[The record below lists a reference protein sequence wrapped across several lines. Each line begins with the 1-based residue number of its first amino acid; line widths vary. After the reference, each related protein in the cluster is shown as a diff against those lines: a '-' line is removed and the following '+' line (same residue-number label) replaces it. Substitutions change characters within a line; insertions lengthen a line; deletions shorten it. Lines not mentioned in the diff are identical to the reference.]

1 MAIVSNS
8 KGFSV
13 PDYVDTPDV
22 PRDISQLALDIDLYL
37 DAHPGPIGPA
47 GPTGNTG
54 AQGPQGPQGNV
65 GNTGSVGPAGPK
77 GDTGLTGPKGDAAA
91 TIAVQSTTTG
101 NAGTS
106 AIVTNSGT
114 SSDVQLNFTI
124 PRGADGVAGPTGATG
139 PAGQNANIDPLDNRI
154 SLNLALS
161 SAYGV
166 NSNWYPSSNNFF
178 DLGQEVDTFSGI
190 TNAKNWKR
198 GFFQGSIHAASL
210 ITPSDLNLKT
220 NIEYSDLGLNFINS
234 LNPVKYKY
242 IVGDTVTTFDPEGN
256 QIETPVAGTR
266 THYGLIAQE
275 VKAAVD
281 GSGVED
287 FGGWIL
293 KEDESQA
300 LRYEQFIAPLI
311 KAVQELS
318 TRVAQLEQG

>member
-37 DAHPGPIGPA
+37 DSHPGPVGPA

-54 AQGPQGPQGNV
+54 AQGPQGPQGLTGNV
-65 GNTGSVGPAGPK
+65 GPVGPAGPTGSTGLK
-77 GDTGLTGPKGDAAA
+77 GDKGDAAA
-91 TIAVQSTTTG
+91 TIAVESTATG
-101 NAGTS
+101 AAGTN
-106 AIVTNSGT
+106 AAVTNSGT
-114 SSDVQLNFTI
+114 ISDVKLNFVI
-124 PRGADGVAGPTGATG
+124 PRGADGAAGPIGLTG
-139 PAGQNANIDPLDNRI
+139 PPGQNANIDPLDTRI
-154 SLNLALS
+154 SLNLATS
-161 SAYGV
+161 SSFGV

-178 DLGQEVDTFSGI
+178 DLGQEVDSFSGI
-190 TNAKNWKR
+190 PIAKNWRK
-198 GFFQGSIHAASL
+198 GLFQGSVYAASL

-220 NIEYSDLGLNFINS
+220 NIESSDLGLNFINS

-256 QIETPVAGTR
+256 QIETPVAGKR
-266 THYGLIAQE
+266 VHYGLIAQE

-293 KEDESQA
+293 KEDDSQA

-318 TRVAQLEQG
+318 TRVTQLEQG

>member
-1 MAIVSNS
+1 MATVPNS
-8 KGFSV
+8 KDFSY

-47 GPTGNTG
+47 GPTGAT
-54 AQGPQGPQGNV
+54 GPQGPEGPQGIQ
-65 GNTGSVGPAGPK
+65 GATGPQGVPGP
-77 GDTGLTGPKGDAAA
+77 TGLTGLKGDKGDAAA

-101 NAGTS
+101 LPGTN

-114 SSDVQLNFTI
+114 TSDVQLNFTI
-124 PRGADGVAGPTGATG
+124 PRGADGAVGATGPAG

-178 DLGQEVDTFSGI
+178 DLGQEVDSFSGI
-190 TNAKNWKR
+190 LVAKNWKR
-198 GFFQGSIHAASL
+198 GFFQGSVYAASL

-220 NIEYSDLGLNFINS
+220 NIESSDLGLNFINS

-256 QIETPVAGTR
+256 QIETPVAGVR

-275 VKAAVD
+275 VKEAVD

-293 KEDESQA
+293 KEDESQG

>member
-1 MAIVSNS
+1 MATVPNS
-8 KGFSV
+8 KDFSY
-13 PDYVDTPDV
+13 PEYSDTPDV
-22 PRDISQLALDIDLYL
+22 PRDISQLALDIDQYL
-37 DAHPGPIGPA
+37 DTHPGPVGPA

-54 AQGPQGPQGNV
+54 PVGPQGEQGL
-65 GNTGSVGPAGPK
+65 TGAVGPEGPK
-77 GDTGLTGPKGDAAA
+77 GDTGLTGPKGDKGDAAA

-101 NAGTS
+101 LPGTNA
-106 AIVTNSGT
+106 AVTNSGT
-114 SSDVQLNFTI
+114 TSDVLLNFTI
-124 PRGADGVAGPTGATG
+124 PRGVQGEPGPVG

-154 SLNLALS
+154 SLNLATS

-166 NSNWYPSSNNFF
+166 NSNWYPSANNYW
-178 DLGQEVDTFSGI
+178 DLGQEIDVGSDIFS
-190 TNAKNWKR
+190 AKNWKR
-198 GFFQGSIHAASL
+198 GFFQGSVYAASL

-220 NIEYSDLGLNFINS
+220 NIESSDLGLNFINS

-242 IVGDTVTTFDPEGN
+242 IVGDTVTTFDPDGN
-256 QIETPVAGTR
+256 QIETPVAGAR

-275 VKAAVD
+275 VKEAVD
-281 GSGVED
+281 GSGAED

-293 KEDESQA
+293 KEDQSQA

>member
-37 DAHPGPIGPA
+37 DSHPGPIGPA

-54 AQGPQGPQGNV
+54 PAGPQGVQGVTGATGPQGV
-65 GNTGSVGPAGPK
+65 AGPAGPTGLK
-77 GDTGLTGPKGDAAA
+77 GDKGDAAA

-101 NAGTS
+101 LPGTNAN
-106 AIVTNSGT
+106 VTNSGT
-114 SSDVQLNFTI
+114 TSNVQLNFTI
-124 PRGADGVAGPTGATG
+124 PRGADGAVGPTGATG

-178 DLGQEVDTFSGI
+178 DLGQEVDSFSGI
-190 TNAKNWKR
+190 LSAKNWKR
-198 GFFQGSIHAASL
+198 GFFQGAVYGSAF
-210 ITPSDLNLKT
+210 TVNSDLNLKT
-220 NIEYSDLGLNFINS
+220 NIETSDLGLNFINS

-242 IVGDTVTTFDPEGN
+242 IVGDTITTFDAEGN
-256 QIETPVAGTR
+256 QIETPVAGKR

-275 VKAAVD
+275 VKAAID
-281 GSGVED
+281 ASGVED
-287 FGGWIL
+287 FSGWVL
-293 KEDESQA
+293 KEDGIQA
-300 LRYEQFIAPLI
+300 LTYEQFISPLI

>member
-37 DAHPGPIGPA
+37 DSHPGPVGPA

-54 AQGPQGPQGNV
+54 PAGPQGVQGV
-65 GNTGSVGPAGPK
+65 TGATGPK
-77 GDTGLTGPKGDAAA
+77 GEAGPVGPTGLKGDKGDAAA
-91 TIAVQSTTTG
+91 TITVQSTSTG
-101 NAGTS
+101 LPGTNAN
-106 AIVTNSGT
+106 VTNSGT
-114 SSDVQLNFTI
+114 TSNVQLNFTI
-124 PRGADGVAGPTGATG
+124 PRGADGAVGPTGATG

-190 TNAKNWKR
+190 LTAKNWKR
-198 GFFQGSIHAASL
+198 GFFQNQVYASAFTL
-210 ITPSDLNLKT
+210 NSDLRLKT
-220 NIEYSDLGLNFINS
+220 NIETSDLGLNFINS

-256 QIETPVAGTR
+256 QIETPVAGVR

-281 GSGVED
+281 ASGVED
-287 FGGWIL
+287 FSGWVL
-293 KEDESQA
+293 KEDGIQA
-300 LRYEQFIAPLI
+300 LTYDEFISPLI

>member
-1 MAIVSNS
+1 MATVPND
-8 KGFSV
+8 KGFSY
-13 PDYVDTPDV
+13 PDYTDTPDV
-22 PRDISQLALDIDLYL
+22 PRDISQLAFDIDQYL
-37 DAHPGPIGPA
+37 DAHPGPVGPA
-47 GPTGNTG
+47 GPTGATG
-54 AQGPQGPQGNV
+54 AQGPEGPQGL
-65 GNTGSVGPAGPK
+65 TGATGPQGEQGIQGPAGPK
-77 GDTGLTGPKGDAAA
+77 GDKGDAAA
-91 TIAVQSTTTG
+91 TVTVQSTTTG
-101 NAGTS
+101 AAGTNAS
-106 AIVTNSGT
+106 VTNSGT

-124 PRGADGVAGPTGATG
+124 PRGADGATGATGPQG

-154 SLNLALS
+154 SLNLAVS

-166 NSNWYPSSNNFF
+166 NSNWYPSSNNLF
-178 DLGQEVDTFSGI
+178 DLGQEVDSLSGI
-190 TNAKNWKR
+190 FSAKNWKR
-198 GFFQGSIHAASL
+198 GFFQGSVYAASL

-220 NIEYSDLGLNFINS
+220 DIESSDLGLNFINS

-256 QIETPVAGTR
+256 QIETPVAGIR